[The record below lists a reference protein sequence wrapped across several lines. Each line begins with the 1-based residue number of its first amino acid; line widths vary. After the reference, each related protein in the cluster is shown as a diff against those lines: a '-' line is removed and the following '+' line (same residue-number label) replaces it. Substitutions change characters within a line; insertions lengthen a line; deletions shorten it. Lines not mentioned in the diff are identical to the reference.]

1 MIWYVVPAI
10 LVILFIGGA
19 AHEYREIRRR
29 RRIIILYHVL
39 KTDGREAAK
48 AMKARLDGEWW

>member
-10 LVILFIGGA
+10 LVMCFIGGML
-19 AHEYREIRRR
+19 HEYREIRRR
-29 RRIIILYHVL
+29 RRIIILYTVL
-39 KTDGREAAK
+39 KTEGREAAK